1 MGLLFA
7 IIGYVLDYKN
17 DKENFFKEFAVGAAY
32 FIGNLI
38 LAFLLIIFFKIH
50 FLYCIFGFAIEILLL
65 FSLKAYLQNKDTQ

>member
-17 DKENFFKEFAVGAAY
+17 DKENFFKELAIGLAY

-38 LAFLLIIFFKIH
+38 LAVILITFFEIH
-50 FLYCIFGFAIEILLL
+50 FLYCIFGFAIEILFL
-65 FSLKAYLQNKDTQ
+65 FSLKAYLQHKDI